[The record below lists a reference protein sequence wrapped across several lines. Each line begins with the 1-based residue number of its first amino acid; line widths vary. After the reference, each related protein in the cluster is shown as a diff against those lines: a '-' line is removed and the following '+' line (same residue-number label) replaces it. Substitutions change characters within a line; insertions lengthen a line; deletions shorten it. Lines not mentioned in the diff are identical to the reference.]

1 MAKWDFIKQK
11 RGIKYIFF
19 FNWQKWGKAD
29 YKAGWIAVKWLA
41 QVPLVSV
48 SVTRHTLSGGQF
60 GDMCI

>member
-1 MAKWDFIKQK
+1 MGFHKTKERNKIHF
-11 RGIKYIFF
+11 FF

-60 GDMCI
+60 GDRCI